1 MFPTLGDQ
9 FLFSKVAYLR
19 CCQVVCDSL
28 CDSVNNLMQL
38 QSTTLLYTPLKS
50 GVDLYTHTKANCY
63 HLGDLP
69 SQWWVYIGRVVLISI
84 LVYVPLSKLSELSE
98 ILLVIR
104 IVFLIVRVLNC
115 MHVTVSVAVIDNSVR
130 VSESEIPILNLIKN
144 SIPNMSIYIHVH
156 VLLYCGLCYL
166 VL

>member
-1 MFPTLGDQ
+1 M
-9 FLFSKVAYLR
+9 
-19 CCQVVCDSL
+19 
-28 CDSVNNLMQL
+28 
-38 QSTTLLYTPLKS
+38 
-50 GVDLYTHTKANCY
+50 
-63 HLGDLP
+63 
-69 SQWWVYIGRVVLISI
+69 YIGRVVLISI